1 MTGFTSGAV
10 AFLGIG
16 LMGSRQAKR
25 LLDAGYPLTVWN
37 RSRGKAETLA
47 EFGARVVD
55 TVADAVTGADIVILM
70 LENGKTVTDVLFAQG
85 VAGALKPGAIV
96 VDMSSIKPAEAQEH
110 AKHLQERGVHHIDA
124 PVSGGT
130 VGAEQ
135 GTLAIM
141 AGGNAEVFARVEPI
155 LKIMGRPVHV
165 GPHGAGQLAKLANQ
179 IIVGVTIGAVAEAL
193 LLAQRGGA
201 DPAKVREA
209 LRGGFAESRVLD
221 LHGQRMVERDFATK
235 GRSVTHLKDLDNAL
249 DAAER
254 TDLSA
259 LPYTALTAD
268 LFRGLIA
275 SAGDLDHSGLLVELE
290 RRNADATP
298 IGPS

>member
-1 MTGFTSGAV
+1 MTPSSSAAV

-16 LMGSRQAKR
+16 LMGSRQARR
-25 LLDAGYPLTVWN
+25 LLEAGYDLTVWN
-37 RSRGKAETLA
+37 RSREKAEVLA
-47 EFGARVVD
+47 PLGARVMD
-55 TVADAVTGADIVILM
+55 AAPDAVRDVEIVVLM
-70 LENGKTVTDVLFAQG
+70 LENGGIVTDVLFAQG
-85 VAGALKPGAIV
+85 VAEALRPGTIL
-96 VDMSSIKPAEAQEH
+96 VDMSSIKPAEAQDH
-110 AKHLQERGVHHIDA
+110 AKLLAERGVHHIDA

-141 AGGNAEVFARVEPI
+141 AGGDAEAFSRVKPVLEV
-155 LKIMGRPVHV
+155 MGRPVHV

-193 LLAQRGGA
+193 LLAERGGA

-209 LRGGFAESRVLD
+209 LRGGFAESRILD
-221 LHGQRMVERDFATK
+221 LHGQRMVERDFVTK

-254 TDLSA
+254 LS
-259 LPYTALTAD
+259 LQDVPYTALTAD
-268 LFRGLIA
+268 LFRGLIEN
-275 SAGDLDHSGLLVELE
+275 AGDLDHSGLLVELE
-290 RRNADATP
+290 RRNDRP
-298 IGPS
+298 VR

>member
-1 MTGFTSGAV
+1 MAASTSVNV

-25 LLDAGYPLTVWN
+25 LLDAGHSLTVWN
-37 RSRGKAETLA
+37 RSREKAEALSA
-47 EFGARVVD
+47 FGARVVD
-55 TVADAVTGADIVILM
+55 TAAEAVADADVVILM
-70 LENGKTVTDVLFAQG
+70 LENGRIVTDVLFLQG
-85 VAGALKPGAIV
+85 AAGSLRPGAV
-96 VDMSSIKPAEAQEH
+96 LVDMSSIKPAEAQEH
-110 AKHLQERGVHHIDA
+110 AKRLAERGVHHIDA

-130 VGAEQ
+130 LGAEQ

-141 AGGNAEVFARVEPI
+141 AGGESDIFDRVESI
-155 LKIMGRPVHV
+155 LAIMGRPVHV

-209 LRGGFAESRVLD
+209 LRRGFAESRILE
-221 LHGQRMVERDFATK
+221 LHGQRMVERDFGTK

-254 TDLSA
+254 IDLDS

-268 LFRGLIA
+268 LFRGLIEN
-275 SAGDLDHSGLLVELE
+275 AGDLDHSGLLVELE
-290 RRNADATP
+290 RRNALGSS
-298 IGPS
+298 IES

>member
-1 MTGFTSGAV
+1 MAATTSVNV

-16 LMGSRQAKR
+16 RMGSRQAKR
-25 LLDAGYPLTVWN
+25 LLDAGHSMTVWN
-37 RSRGKAETLA
+37 RSREKAEALSA
-47 EFGARVVD
+47 FGARVVD
-55 TVADAVTGADIVILM
+55 TAAEAVADADVVILM
-70 LENGKTVTDVLFAQG
+70 LENGRIVTDVLFSQG
-85 VAGALKPGAIV
+85 AAGSLRPGAV
-96 VDMSSIKPAEAQEH
+96 LVDMSSIKPAEAQEH
-110 AKHLQERGVHHIDA
+110 AKRLAERGVHHIDA

-130 VGAEQ
+130 LGAEQ

-141 AGGNAEVFARVEPI
+141 AGGESDIFDRVESI
-155 LKIMGRPVHV
+155 LAIMGRPVHV

-209 LRGGFAESRVLD
+209 LRGGFAESRILE
-221 LHGQRMVERDFATK
+221 LHGQRMVERDFVTK

-254 TDLSA
+254 IDLDS

-268 LFRGLIA
+268 LFRGLIEN
-275 SAGDLDHSGLLVELE
+275 AGDLDHSGLLVELE
-290 RRNADATP
+290 RRNALGSS
-298 IGPS
+298 IES

>member
-1 MTGFTSGAV
+1 MQENPVTPSSSPAV

-16 LMGSRQAKR
+16 LMGSRQARR
-25 LLDAGYPLTVWN
+25 LLEAGYQLTAWN
-37 RSRGKAETLA
+37 RSRDKAETLA
-47 EFGARVVD
+47 PSGARVAE
-55 TVADAVTGADIVILM
+55 TASKAVQNADISILM
-70 LENGKTVTDVLFAQG
+70 LENGSIVKDVLFSQG
-85 VAGALKPGAIV
+85 VADALQPGSILI
-96 VDMSSIKPAEAQEH
+96 DMSSIKPAEAQDH
-110 AKHLQERGVHHIDA
+110 AKRLAERGIHHIDA

-141 AGGNAEVFARVEPI
+141 AGGDEGPFSRVKPI
-155 LKIMGRPVHV
+155 LEIMGRPVHI

-209 LRGGFAESRVLD
+209 LRGGFAESRILE
-221 LHGQRMVERDFATK
+221 LHGQRMVERDFVTK

-254 TDLSA
+254 LA
-259 LPYTALTAD
+259 LEEVPYTALTAD
-268 LFRGLIA
+268 LFRGLIGN
-275 SAGDLDHSGLLVELE
+275 AGDLDHSGLLVELE
-290 RRNADATP
+290 RRNGVAR
-298 IGPS
+298 

>member
-1 MTGFTSGAV
+1 MAASTSVNV

-25 LLDAGYPLTVWN
+25 LLDAGHSLTVWN
-37 RSRGKAETLA
+37 RSREKAEALSA
-47 EFGARVVD
+47 FGARVVD
-55 TVADAVTGADIVILM
+55 TAAEAVADADVVILM
-70 LENGKTVTDVLFAQG
+70 LENGRIVTDVLFLQG
-85 VAGALKPGAIV
+85 AAGSLRPGAV
-96 VDMSSIKPAEAQEH
+96 LVDMSSIKPAEAQEH
-110 AKHLQERGVHHIDA
+110 AKRLAERGVHHIDA

-130 VGAEQ
+130 LGAEQ

-141 AGGNAEVFARVEPI
+141 AGGESDIFDRVESI
-155 LKIMGRPVHV
+155 LAIMGRPVHV

-193 LLAQRGGA
+193 LLAQQGGA

-209 LRGGFAESRVLD
+209 LRGGFAESRILD
-221 LHGQRMVERDFATK
+221 LHGQRMVERDFVTK

-254 TDLSA
+254 IDLDA

-275 SAGDLDHSGLLVELE
+275 NAGDLDHSGLLVELE
-290 RRNADATP
+290 RRNAVDSP
-298 IGPS
+298 INPV

>member
-1 MTGFTSGAV
+1 MAASTSVNV

-25 LLDAGYPLTVWN
+25 LLDAGHSLTVWN
-37 RSRGKAETLA
+37 RSREKAEALSA
-47 EFGARVVD
+47 FGARIVD
-55 TVADAVTGADIVILM
+55 TAAEAVADADVVILM
-70 LENGKTVTDVLFAQG
+70 LENGRIVTDVLFSQG
-85 VAGALKPGAIV
+85 AAGALRPGAV
-96 VDMSSIKPAEAQEH
+96 LVDMSSIKPAEAQEH
-110 AKHLQERGVHHIDA
+110 AKRLAERGVHHIDA

-130 VGAEQ
+130 LGAEQ

-141 AGGNAEVFARVEPI
+141 AGGESDIFDRVESI
-155 LKIMGRPVHV
+155 LAIMGRPVHV

-209 LRGGFAESRVLD
+209 LRGGFAESRILE
-221 LHGQRMVERDFATK
+221 LHGQRMVERDFVTK

-254 TDLSA
+254 IDLDA

-275 SAGDLDHSGLLVELE
+275 NAGDLDHSGLLVELE
-290 RRNADATP
+290 RRNAVDSP
-298 IGPS
+298 INPG

>member
-1 MTGFTSGAV
+1 VKEFAIMPSGSGAV

-25 LLDAGYPLTVWN
+25 LLDAGIPLVVWN
-37 RSRGKAETLA
+37 RSREKSDALA
-47 EFGARVVD
+47 PFGARVVD
-55 TVADAVTGADIVILM
+55 TAAEAVREADVVILM
-70 LENGKTVTDVLFAQG
+70 LENGRIVTDVLFSQG
-85 VAGALKPGAIV
+85 VADSLRPGGIL
-96 VDMSSIKPAEAQEH
+96 VDMSSIKPAEAQDH
-110 AKHLQERGVHHIDA
+110 ARRLAERGVQHIDA

-141 AGGNAEVFARVEPI
+141 AGGDEQAYSRAKPI
-155 LKIMGRPVHV
+155 LEGMGRPVHV

-209 LRGGFAESRVLD
+209 LRGGFAESRILE
-221 LHGQRMVERDFATK
+221 LHGQRMVERDFVTK

-254 TDLSA
+254 LA
-259 LPYTALTAD
+259 LNAVPYTALTAD
-268 LFRGLIA
+268 LFRGLIGH
-275 SAGDLDHSGLLVELE
+275 AGDLDHSGLLVELE
-290 RRNADATP
+290 RQNGIAL
-298 IGPS
+298 

>member
-1 MTGFTSGAV
+1 MAASTSVNV

-25 LLDAGYPLTVWN
+25 LLDAGHSLTVWN
-37 RSRGKAETLA
+37 RSREKAEALSP
-47 EFGARVVD
+47 FGARVVD
-55 TVADAVTGADIVILM
+55 TAAEAVGDADVVILM
-70 LENGKTVTDVLFAQG
+70 LENGRIVTDVLFSQR
-85 VAGALKPGAIV
+85 VAGALRPGAVLI
-96 VDMSSIKPAEAQEH
+96 DMSSIKPAEAQEH
-110 AKHLQERGVHHIDA
+110 AKHLAERGVHHIDA

-130 VGAEQ
+130 LGAEQ

-141 AGGNAEVFARVEPI
+141 AGGESDIFDRVESI
-155 LKIMGRPVHV
+155 LAIMGRPVHV

-209 LRGGFAESRVLD
+209 LRGGFAESRILE
-221 LHGQRMVERDFATK
+221 LHGQRMVERDFVTK

-254 TDLSA
+254 IDLDS

-268 LFRGLIA
+268 LFRGLIEN
-275 SAGDLDHSGLLVELE
+275 AGDLDHSGLLVELE
-290 RRNADATP
+290 RRNALGSS
-298 IGPS
+298 IES

>member
-1 MTGFTSGAV
+1 MTPSSSAAV

-16 LMGSRQAKR
+16 LMGSRQARR
-25 LLDAGYPLTVWN
+25 LLDAGYDLTVWN
-37 RSRGKAETLA
+37 RSREKAEALA
-47 EFGARVVD
+47 PLGARVVD
-55 TVADAVTGADIVILM
+55 TASQAVQDAEIVVLM
-70 LENGKTVTDVLFAQG
+70 LENGGIVTDVLFEQG
-85 VAGALKPGAIV
+85 VAEALRFGSIL
-96 VDMSSIKPAEAQEH
+96 VDMSSIKPAEAQDH
-110 AKHLQERGVHHIDA
+110 ARLLAERGVHHIDA

-141 AGGNAEVFARVEPI
+141 AGGNAEAFSRVKPVLEV
-155 LKIMGRPVHV
+155 MGRPVHV

-193 LLAQRGGA
+193 LLAERGGA

-209 LRGGFAESRVLD
+209 LRGGFAESRILE
-221 LHGQRMVERDFATK
+221 LHGQRMVERDFVTK

-254 TDLSA
+254 LS
-259 LPYTALTAD
+259 LQEVPYTALTAD
-268 LFRGLIA
+268 LFRGLIEN
-275 SAGDLDHSGLLVELE
+275 AGDLDHSGLLVELE
-290 RRNADATP
+290 RRN
-298 IGPS
+298 GSSE